1 MNFLQ
6 KQLYYPY
13 SEALELHN
21 TSAPVNALA
30 EAIKN
35 APSLRELEM
44 AFGYSFP
51 KQLFV
56 MAQNPHLRVIRVYRK
71 RIHAGVTFSF
81 ERVVENDSRLR
92 ELVVFVIM

>member
-13 SEALELHN
+13 SEALMGAEVLCN
-21 TSAPVNALA
+21 SKALA